1 MEKSDPQ
8 TRNPKPEPKPAESR
22 SRNSKT
28 DGRNPIS
35 VETDNWN
42 PKIEY
47 PTRPDT
53 RLLKPDPKSGKS
65 SNPIIPTEYISSVEL
80 NRKNMKIQGILV
92 IIKKS

>member
-8 TRNPKPEPKPAESR
+8 TRNPKPEPKPAESRSRNSKTDVRNPKPGPQPAESR

-53 RLLKPDPKSGKS
+53 RLLKPDPKSGS
-65 SNPIIPTEYISSVEL
+65 FLLST
-80 NRKNMKIQGILV
+80 
-92 IIKKS
+92 